1 MIVEHG
7 LRGLHASPS
16 SENADG
22 APPFFPSKAPL
33 QFWRILCGSLL
44 SQLALLAQP

>member
-22 APPFFPSKAPL
+22 APLSFPRKRRCS
-33 QFWRILCGSLL
+33 FGGYYVEVSYL
-44 SQLALLAQP
+44 SWSC